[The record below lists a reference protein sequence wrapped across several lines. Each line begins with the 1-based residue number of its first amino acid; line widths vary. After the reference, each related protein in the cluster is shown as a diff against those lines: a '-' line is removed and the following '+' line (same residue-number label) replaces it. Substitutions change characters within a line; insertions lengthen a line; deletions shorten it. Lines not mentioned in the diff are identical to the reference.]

1 MKAQESQN
9 GMAIRCPQCKFTGKL
24 ADQSRL
30 ITDQYLLCPR
40 CHTRISVQE
49 LKDSSIDPT
58 FKTDLQYKQ
67 PHKLHWETRS
77 SWLDIVAFWRTS
89 SDILFHPSATFTAV
103 NYSGGIRASL
113 IFALVYGSLGQ
124 LLARYWFTL
133 LGIHYGIL
141 EGDAVTNALRFA
153 GVALSAPISVFIF
166 VFVTACL
173 AHIFLKLL
181 FAAKRPFSATVQ
193 VVAYGSGAAPLFN
206 VIPILGSLLVPVWA
220 LAIWCIGLAKAHQTS
235 KIRTFLALFLPFV
248 LTGLLVA
255 GVIFVIA
262 AKGVMEV
269 LRTIHLNV

>member
-1 MKAQESQN
+1 MKARENQN
-9 GMAIRCPQCKFTGKL
+9 GMAIRCPKCNFTAKL
-24 ADQSRL
+24 TARSRL
-30 ITDQYLLCPR
+30 IADQYPLCPR
-40 CHTRISVQE
+40 CQTRIPLRE
-49 LKDSSIDPT
+49 LKDYSIEPT
-58 FKTDLQYKQ
+58 FQTAMQGRQ
-67 PHKLHWETRS
+67 PHKVHWEARS
-77 SWLDIVAFWRTS
+77 SWLDLAAFWRMS
-89 SDILFHPSATFTAV
+89 SDILFHPSATFTAL
-103 NYSGGIRASL
+103 NYNVGIRASL

-124 LLARYWFTL
+124 LLGRYWFTL

-153 GVALSAPISVFIF
+153 GVALSVPVSVLIF

-235 KIRTFLALFLPFV
+235 RVRTFLALFLPFV
-248 LTGLLVA
+248 LTIVLAA
-255 GVIFVIA
+255 GVIFVLVA
-262 AKGVMEV
+262 EGVMEV
-269 LRTIHLNV
+269 LRTIHLNF

>member
-9 GMAIRCPQCKFTGKL
+9 GMAIRCPKCKFTGRL
-24 ADQSRL
+24 TAESRL
-30 ITDQYLLCPR
+30 IADQYPLCPR
-40 CHTRISVQE
+40 CHTRIPVPE

-58 FKTDLQYKQ
+58 LQTDLHCKQ
-67 PHKLHWETRS
+67 PHKLHWERRS

-124 LLARYWFTL
+124 LLGRYWFTL

-153 GVALSAPISVFIF
+153 GVALSAPIFVFMF

-173 AHIFLKLL
+173 THIFLKLL
-181 FAAKRPFSATVQ
+181 SAAKRPFSATVQ

-206 VIPILGSLLVPVWA
+206 IIPILGSLLVPVWA

-235 KIRTFLALFLPFV
+235 RVRTFLALFLPFV

-255 GVIFVIA
+255 GVIFVLA

-269 LRTIHLNV
+269 LRAIHLNV